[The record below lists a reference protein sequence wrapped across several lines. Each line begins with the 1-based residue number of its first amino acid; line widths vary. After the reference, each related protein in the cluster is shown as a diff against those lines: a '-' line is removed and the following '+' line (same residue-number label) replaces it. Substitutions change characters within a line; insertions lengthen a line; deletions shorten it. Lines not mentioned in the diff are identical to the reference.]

1 MARTLIGNIKGP
13 KGDTG
18 GTGPAGPKGD
28 KGETGGTGPQGQRGT
43 HWTQGTKITGT
54 STTATIFSGSG
65 ITAAIV
71 DDCYLNTS
79 TGNTYR
85 CTVAG
90 PASTAKWVY
99 TGNIKGPKGD
109 TGATGPTGPKGE
121 KGETGAVENLDAQ
134 IVTFAEA
141 AEALNIQSGDT
152 VATVLGKLLKFQNT
166 QNSNWANLI
175 SDETIA
181 AAQAAGIDL
190 SGGGVLNLN
199 RLVQLFLTNPVVEEY
214 DTADGWHVIKY
225 ADGRAEATI
234 AKYIASATFTASGYI
249 AIYAHNFALPN
260 SLFVSTP
267 QVWSTPSSNAGIW
280 SCGSSGTT
288 KDRVYFYDF
297 KPSAGAGSY
306 SLNVLVKGRYK

>member
-134 IVTFAEA
+134 VVTFAEA
-141 AEALNIQSGDT
+141 ATALNIKSGDT
-152 VATVLGKLLKFQNT
+152 VATVLGKLLKFQNS
-166 QNSNWANLI
+166 QNSNWENLI

-181 AAQAAGIDL
+181 AAKAAGIDL
-190 SGGGVLNLN
+190 TSGGG
-199 RLVQLFLTNPVVEEY
+199 
-214 DTADGWHVIKY
+214 
-225 ADGRAEATI
+225 
-234 AKYIASATFTASGYI
+234 
-249 AIYAHNFALPN
+249 
-260 SLFVSTP
+260 
-267 QVWSTPSSNAGIW
+267 
-280 SCGSSGTT
+280 T
-288 KDRVYFYDF
+288 K
-297 KPSAGAGSY
+297 S
-306 SLNVLVKGRYK
+306 